1 MAMITDEKI
10 KETIK
15 TALRISHDK
24 LDDEI
29 DRQIATARKELI
41 RVGVSPVKVAAPDEL
56 ITEAI
61 RVYALKNMTE
71 NPDFVDKYE
80 RAWVNIS
87 DGIRKSGG
95 YHV

>member
-1 MAMITDEKI
+1 MAVITDA
-10 KETIK
+10 TIK
-15 TALRISHDK
+15 NTIKIALRISHNK

-29 DRQIATARKELI
+29 DRQIITAKKELI
-41 RVGVSPVKVAAPDEL
+41 RVGVSPAKVAAPDEL

-71 NPDFVDKYE
+71 NPDFIDKYE

>member
-1 MAMITDEKI
+1 MYTSDTQI
-10 KETIK
+10 KQTIK
-15 TALRISHDK
+15 TGLRISHNK

-29 DRQIATARKELI
+29 DRQIITAKSELV
-41 RVGVSPVKVAAPDEL
+41 RVGVSPAKVAAPDEL

-71 NPDFVDKYE
+71 SVDLIELYD
-80 RAWVNIS
+80 RAWVNIV

>member
-1 MAMITDEKI
+1 MAIITDATI
-10 KETIK
+10 KSTIK
-15 TALRISHDK
+15 TALRISHNK

-29 DRQIATARKELI
+29 DRQIITAKKELV
-41 RVGVSPVKVAAPDEL
+41 RVGVSPAKVAAPDEL

-71 NPDFVDKYE
+71 SVDLIELYD
-80 RAWVNIS
+80 RAWVNIV